1 MARIGEFGGRRRR
14 GFRRGRR
21 RGGAVAV
28 FIAAFLLAAFFFAGP
43 LTGEWT
49 SPPLSPDPPAKLAD
63 THTDFSGRVTRIVDG
78 DTFYVEGAPVRIRL
92 WGLDAPERREDG
104 YDEATAALR
113 RISAGRLVS
122 CKTVDRDRYGRIV
135 ARCYLS
141 SGDDIT
147 ALMIES
153 GTADEYQYFSKGYY
167 ARRGV
172 RRGAG
177 AP

>member
-113 RISAGRLVS
+113 RISPAAS
-122 CKTVDRDRYGRIV
+122 SA
-135 ARCYLS
+135 ARPSTATAMAAS
-141 SGDDIT
+141 SRAVISPPAT
-147 ALMIES
+147 TL
-153 GTADEYQYFSKGYY
+153 
-167 ARRGV
+167 
-172 RRGAG
+172 
-177 AP
+177 PP